1 MALSVPNLPVFRSPF
16 SGSPPAKATRIPRFT
31 GAGAAGPRRILAIA
45 GCGVAVAAVLVGATF
60 LGDPPPLLSRPGRLP
75 HADPVPGGVRSN
87 PHQDNLALRDAQ
99 EAAAREQAAGRSFTP
114 QIPSG
119 REYSQQAAAQ
129 PLLTAPPPSPPP
141 PKPEAPRTPAS
152 APAQIVAAPKPASP
166 AAGGQIIKVADQ
178 GGQTQGGQPD
188 PRYKAAIDKM
198 MGGWGNRPPRTD
210 VILPPEAEPAQAGD
224 GPRGAGRGAAD
235 AGLAA
240 ATPIAAR
247 PAHQRVLIP
256 AGRGVHAHAVVG
268 ANSDAPGPVV
278 LEADSGPIARSRL
291 IGGFTREGEY
301 LVIRGSRIVH
311 AGREINAEW
320 IVVSPSTMETAVAS
334 SVDQHYASRFLLPAA
349 AAFVQGLGQAVALS
363 NSAVVAS
370 PFGGV
375 SAFQRLNPTQQLGV
389 AAGVAAG
396 RVGQALDQAAPRGP
410 TVRVD
415 KDAALGVM
423 FLSNVVLPE

>member
-1 MALSVPNLPVFRSPF
+1 MALSVPKLPVFRPPF
-16 SGSPPAKATRIPRFT
+16 SGSPPVKAPRIPRFT
-31 GAGAAGPRRILAIA
+31 GAGAAGPRRILTIA
-45 GCGVAVAAVLVGATF
+45 GCGVAVAAVLVGATLF
-60 LGDPPPLLSRPGRLP
+60 GDTPPLLSRPGRLP

-87 PHQDNLALRDAQ
+87 PHQDDLALRDAQ

-129 PLLTAPPPSPPP
+129 PLLTAPSPPP
-141 PKPEAPRTPAS
+141 PQPAAPRTPA
-152 APAQIVAAPKPASP
+152 PAQVVAAKPAAP
-166 AAGGQIIKVADQ
+166 AAGGQVVKVADQ
-178 GGQTQGGQPD
+178 GGQAQGGQPD
-188 PRYKAAIDKM
+188 PRYKTAIDKM

-210 VILPPEAEPAQAGD
+210 VILPPEAESAQAGD
-224 GPRGAGRGAAD
+224 GPRGVGRGAAD

-256 AGRGVHAHAVVG
+256 AGRGVHAHAVMG

>member
-1 MALSVPNLPVFRSPF
+1 MALSVPKLPVFRPPF
-16 SGSPPAKATRIPRFT
+16 SGSPPVKAPRIPRFT
-31 GAGAAGPRRILAIA
+31 GAGAAGPRRILTIA
-45 GCGVAVAAVLVGATF
+45 GCGVAAAAVLVGATLF
-60 LGDPPPLLSRPGRLP
+60 GGTPPLLSRPGRLP

-87 PHQDNLALRDAQ
+87 PHQDDLALRDAQ

-129 PLLTAPPPSPPP
+129 PLLTAPSPPLP
-141 PKPEAPRTPAS
+141 QPAAPRTPA
-152 APAQIVAAPKPASP
+152 PAQVVAAKPAAP
-166 AAGGQIIKVADQ
+166 AAGGQVVKVADQ
-178 GGQTQGGQPD
+178 GGQPQGGQPD

-224 GPRGAGRGAAD
+224 GPRGVGRVAAD

-240 ATPIAAR
+240 ATSIPAR

-256 AGRGVHAHAVVG
+256 AGRGVHAHAVMG

-423 FLSNVVLPE
+423 FLSNVVSPE